1 MVEAEVAQ
9 EPVSEKANQD
19 IEKLKKRMT
28 ELTAR
33 ISELYEETPKPA
45 YGPAPDPSILQDL
58 EKSCNDSPYWQNFN
72 KAAPIVFGI
81 IAECDAG
88 LRAMRDVSFIEEVI
102 KVRDRLVLIN
112 EQLNQAEPSQIDV
125 VEYAIVVAK
134 LEHKMEILSA
144 LSMSS
149 DVDSENIFQ
158 FNLLG
163 MNKHIKIDKAKLR
176 EAITIGED

>member
-1 MVEAEVAQ
+1 M
-9 EPVSEKANQD
+9 
-19 IEKLKKRMT
+19 EKLKSRAAD
-28 ELTAR
+28 LTAR
-33 ISELYEETPKPA
+33 IGDLYRDTPKPA
-45 YGPAPDPSILQDL
+45 YGPAPDPSILEEL
-58 EKSCNDSPYWQNFN
+58 EKSCTDSPYWQNFN

-112 EQLNQAEPSQIDV
+112 EKLNQEDTSQIDV

-144 LSMSS
+144 LSMSN
-149 DVDSENIFQ
+149 DDDSENMF
-158 FNLLG
+158 
-163 MNKHIKIDKAKLR
+163 
-176 EAITIGED
+176 